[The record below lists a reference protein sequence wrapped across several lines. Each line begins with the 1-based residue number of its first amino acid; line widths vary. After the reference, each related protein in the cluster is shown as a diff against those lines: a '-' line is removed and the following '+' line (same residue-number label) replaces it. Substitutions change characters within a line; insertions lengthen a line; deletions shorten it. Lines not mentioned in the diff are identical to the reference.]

1 MKSITCR
8 FRKDNILKWGKNGKN
23 QAKPGAGGP
32 AACAP
37 PARACGTALQ
47 HSAGKEGP
55 GGGAFC
61 RRTKQRPERE
71 ARAAGGRPFARQPA
85 DLPAAWC
92 APLPPPA
99 PHGHALC
106 APVLL
111 RLAYPMRLCLCFLPG
126 GCPVCGCPLCTCAA
140 CLAWVYPFAALC
152 ICGPAR
158 PHMPC
163 APVAAHMLCRG
174 RALCR
179 ARRALRQGAVFVIL
193 NTLHAR
199 GTKRAAE

>member
-61 RRTKQRPERE
+61 RRTKQRPERK

-111 RLAYPMRLCLCFLPG
+111 RPACTSSPPSVLLTRRLPRVWMPSVHLCRLSCMGVPLCSPVHMRACPPAYALRPG
-126 GCPVCGCPLCTCAA
+126 GRAHALPRTAR
-140 CLAWVYPFAALC
+140 LA
-152 ICGPAR
+152 
-158 PHMPC
+158 
-163 APVAAHMLCRG
+163 
-174 RALCR
+174 
-179 ARRALRQGAVFVIL
+179 
-193 NTLHAR
+193 AR
-199 GTKRAAE
+199 GCFCYTEHVACARQKAGR